1 MLALQ
6 DSLAALKHWR
16 SWDGGIPCWHRVGGD
31 RWCLKEL
38 IPHPA
43 VLLVSAMLLLGAGT
57 SSCFWDTQL
66 CSGPEHKGVNCAE
79 RPLPPPALPLHC
91 TSCV

>member
-1 MLALQ
+1 MVQL
-6 DSLAALKHWR
+6 HF
-16 SWDGGIPCWHRVGGD
+16 GTRVGGD
-31 RWCLKEL
+31 PWCLKEL
-38 IPHPA
+38 ISHPA

-57 SSCFWDTQL
+57 SSRCWDTQL
-66 CSGPEHKGVNCAE
+66 CGQLCSAPAHKGVNCAE